1 MSCITIE
8 MQLGF
13 QPRYTRTAG
22 KDAAGEE
29 GTVLDHGLRFSD
41 PAKYSRAL
49 RRAHELVI
57 SGVPRPEIPTALAES
72 WRRSMALGISPD
84 QHSPR
89 HLHEAAD
96 VLELRREH
104 RLQQVM
110 PALHD
115 LLADDSTSGR
125 HLLVLTDAR
134 GEILWRV
141 GSPDVLRRADRLEFS
156 EGADWSEAGIGTNA
170 ISEALVTGRPVQLFS
185 AEHLVRT
192 HHEWA
197 CTAAP
202 ITDPLTGKLLGVLD
216 VSGPLDT
223 ISADTLRM
231 VRCAVR
237 VAEALLG
244 TPDGG
249 ASLGALP
256 SVRASRAS
264 VQRPS
269 VAVESLELLGDNPA
283 ALFADGSR
291 GPLTLRRAEILALLD
306 SRAQGWSAEE
316 LAYELYGDAGTPQ
329 AIRTEMFRV
338 RSMLGDA
345 VESNPYRLA
354 SGLTGCSDSGRVLGL
369 LRGGRVAEALE
380 AYRAPLL
387 SRSGALAV
395 QLLRDQLDLAVGSA
409 VRCSGDAGLLVRWLS
424 TDMGSKDAEAVE
436 RLRRLVGRGDSRY
449 LSFRASAGV
458 EPVDTL
464 TIGSGDRPSAQSV
477 VRTRL
482 NHQARQS
489 SRRAQPTT
497 ISAVS

>member
-1 MSCITIE
+1 MD
-8 MQLGF
+8 
-13 QPRYTRTAG
+13 Y
-22 KDAAGEE
+22 
-29 GTVLDHGLRFSD
+29 GLRFSD

-57 SGVPRPEIPTALAES
+57 SGVPRPEIPHDLAES

-89 HLHEAAD
+89 HLHDVSD

-104 RLQQVM
+104 RLQLVM

-115 LLADDSTSGR
+115 LLADDSSSGR

-170 ISEALVTGRPVQLFS
+170 ISEALLAGRPVQLFS

-202 ITDPLTGKLLGVLD
+202 ITDPLTGALLGVLD

-244 TPDGG
+244 TSDGG
-249 ASLGALP
+249 RSLSAP
-256 SVRASRAS
+256 SGRSASRQAA
-264 VQRPS
+264 RP
-269 VAVESLELLGDNPA
+269 VAAVEALELLGDKPA
-283 ALFADGSR
+283 AGFRDGR
-291 GPLTLRRAEILALLD
+291 RVPLTLRRAEILALLD
-306 SRAQGWSAEE
+306 SRVQGWTAEE
-316 LAYELYGDAGTPQ
+316 LAYELHGDAGTPQ

-338 RSMLGDA
+338 RTLLGDA
-345 VESNPYRLA
+345 VESNPYRFAAGLA
-354 SGLTGCSDSGRVLGL
+354 GCSDAARVLRW
-369 LRGGRVAEALE
+369 LRDGRVADALE
-380 AYRAPLL
+380 AYTAPLL
-387 SRSGALAV
+387 SRSGVLAV
-395 QLLRDQLDLAVGSA
+395 QLLRDRLDLAVGSA
-409 VRCSGDAGLLVRWLS
+409 VRSSGDAGLLIGWLC
-424 TDMGSKDAEAVE
+424 TDMGSADVAAVE
-436 RLRRLVGRGDSRY
+436 ALGRLVGPGDPRY
-449 LSFRASAGV
+449 LAFRAGAAAA
-458 EPVDTL
+458 E
-464 TIGSGDRPSAQSV
+464 
-477 VRTRL
+477 
-482 NHQARQS
+482 
-489 SRRAQPTT
+489 RALAP
-497 ISAVS
+497 

>member
-1 MSCITIE
+1 MD
-8 MQLGF
+8 
-13 QPRYTRTAG
+13 Y
-22 KDAAGEE
+22 
-29 GTVLDHGLRFSD
+29 GLRFSD

-57 SGVPRPEIPTALAES
+57 SGVPRPEIPTSLADS

-89 HLHEAAD
+89 HLHEADD

-115 LLADDSTSGR
+115 LLADDSSSGR

-141 GSPDVLRRADRLEFS
+141 GSPEVLRRADRLEFS

-170 ISEALVTGRPVQLFS
+170 ISEALVTGGPVQLFS

-202 ITDPLTGKLLGVLD
+202 ITDPLTGRLLGVLD

-223 ISADTLRM
+223 LSADTLRM

-237 VAEALLG
+237 VAESLLG

-249 ASLGALP
+249 ASLSASP
-256 SVRASRAS
+256 VRAAR
-264 VQRPS
+264 RPIA
-269 VAVESLELLGDNPA
+269 AVESLELLGDKPA
-283 ALFADGSR
+283 AVFADGSR
-291 GPLTLRRAEILALLD
+291 VPLTLRRAEILALLD
-306 SRAQGWSAEE
+306 SRAQGWTAEE

-345 VESNPYRLA
+345 VESNPYRFVAGLA
-354 SGLTGCSDSGRVLGL
+354 GCSDSGRVLRL
-369 LRGGRVAEALE
+369 LHEGKVAEALE

-395 QLLRDQLDLAVGSA
+395 QLLRDQLDLALGSA
-409 VRCSGDAGLLVRWLS
+409 VRSSGNAGDLIRWLS
-424 TDMGSKDAEAVE
+424 TDMGSADAEAVE
-436 RLRRLVGRGDSRY
+436 ALGHLVGRRDARY
-449 LSFRASAGV
+449 LAFRAGMS
-458 EPVDTL
+458 DTGRDL
-464 TIGSGDRPSAQSV
+464 LG
-477 VRTRL
+477 
-482 NHQARQS
+482 
-489 SRRAQPTT
+489 
-497 ISAVS
+497 

>member
-1 MSCITIE
+1 M
-8 MQLGF
+8 
-13 QPRYTRTAG
+13 PNN
-22 KDAAGEE
+22 
-29 GTVLDHGLRFSD
+29 
-41 PAKYSRAL
+41 
-49 RRAHELVI
+49 
-57 SGVPRPEIPTALAES
+57 LADT

-89 HLHEAAD
+89 HLHNVSD

-104 RLQQVM
+104 RLQQVT
-110 PALHD
+110 PALND
-115 LLADDSTSGR
+115 LLADDSSSGR

-202 ITDPLTGKLLGVLD
+202 ITDPATGRLLGVLD

-237 VAEALLG
+237 VAESLLG

-249 ASLGALP
+249 ASVSASPVRSTSRQGA
-256 SVRASRAS
+256 R
-264 VQRPS
+264 RPVS
-269 VAVESLELLGDNPA
+269 AVESLELLGDKPA
-283 ALFADGSR
+283 AVFRDGSR
-291 GPLTLRRAEILALLD
+291 VQLTLRRAEILALLD
-306 SRAQGWSAEE
+306 SRTQGWTAEE
-316 LAYELYGDAGTPQ
+316 LAYELYGDAGTTA

-345 VESNPYRLA
+345 VESNPYRFVA
-354 SGLTGCSDSGRVLGL
+354 GLTGRSDSGRVLRL
-369 LRGGRVAEALE
+369 LREGRVDEALE

-387 SRSGALAV
+387 SRSGTLAV
-395 QLLRDQLDLAVGSA
+395 QLLRDQLDLALGSA
-409 VRCSGDAGLLVRWLS
+409 VRSSGDAGLVTRWLS
-424 TDMGSKDAEAVE
+424 TDMGSADFEAVE
-436 RLRRLVGRGDSRY
+436 ALGRLAGSGDARY
-449 LSFRASAGV
+449 LSFRALSTPG
-458 EPVDTL
+458 
-464 TIGSGDRPSAQSV
+464 G
-477 VRTRL
+477 
-482 NHQARQS
+482 
-489 SRRAQPTT
+489 
-497 ISAVS
+497 

>member
-1 MSCITIE
+1 
-8 MQLGF
+8 
-13 QPRYTRTAG
+13 
-22 KDAAGEE
+22 
-29 GTVLDHGLRFSD
+29 
-41 PAKYSRAL
+41 
-49 RRAHELVI
+49 
-57 SGVPRPEIPTALAES
+57 
-72 WRRSMALGISPD
+72 
-84 QHSPR
+84 
-89 HLHEAAD
+89 
-96 VLELRREH
+96 
-104 RLQQVM
+104 M

-115 LLADDSTSGR
+115 LLADDSSSGR

-141 GSPDVLRRADRLEFS
+141 GSPEVLQRADRLEFS

-249 ASLGALP
+249 TALGASSPVRAARP
-256 SVRASRAS
+256 SVR
-264 VQRPS
+264 RP
-269 VAVESLELLGDNPA
+269 VPAVESLELLGDKPA
-283 ALFADGSR
+283 AVFRDGSR
-291 GPLTLRRAEILALLD
+291 VPLTLRRAEILALLD

-316 LAYELYGDAGTPQ
+316 LAYELYGDAGTSQ

-354 SGLTGCSDSGRVLGL
+354 AGLAGRSDAGRVLRL
-369 LRGGRVAEALE
+369 LRGGKAAAALDV
-380 AYRAPLL
+380 YRAPLL

-395 QLLRDQLDLAVGSA
+395 QLLRDQLDLALGSA
-409 VRCSGDAGLLVRWLS
+409 VQSSGDAGLLIRWLS
-424 TDMGSKDAEAVE
+424 RDMGSADFAAVE
-436 RLRRLVGRGDSRY
+436 ALGRLVGRGDTRY
-449 LSFRASAGV
+449 LSFRASAG
-458 EPVDTL
+458 
-464 TIGSGDRPSAQSV
+464 G
-477 VRTRL
+477 
-482 NHQARQS
+482 
-489 SRRAQPTT
+489 
-497 ISAVS
+497 

>member
-1 MSCITIE
+1 M
-8 MQLGF
+8 
-13 QPRYTRTAG
+13 
-22 KDAAGEE
+22 
-29 GTVLDHGLRFSD
+29 DHGLRFSD
-41 PAKYSRAL
+41 PATYARTL

-57 SGVPRPEIPTALAES
+57 SGVPRPEISTSLVDS
-72 WRRSMALGISPD
+72 WHRSMALGISPD

-89 HLHEAAD
+89 HLHEVAE

-115 LLADDSTSGR
+115 LLADDSRTGR
-125 HLLVLTDAR
+125 HLLVLTDAS

-141 GSPDVLRRADRLEFS
+141 GSPSVLRRADHLEFL

-170 ISEALVTGRPVQLFS
+170 ISEALVTGSPVQLFS

-202 ITDPLTGKLLGVLD
+202 ITDPATGRVLGVLD

-223 ISADTLRM
+223 LSADTLRM

-244 TPDGG
+244 TSDAGT
-249 ASLGALP
+249 SLGASP
-256 SVRASRAS
+256 PHGASPRAA
-264 VQRPS
+264 VPAARPAA
-269 VAVESLELLGDNPA
+269 AVESLELLGDKPA
-283 ALFADGSR
+283 AVFADGSR
-291 GPLTLRRAEILALLD
+291 TLLTLRRAEILALLD
-306 SRAQGWSAEE
+306 SRSQGWSAEE

-338 RSMLGDA
+338 RSMLGGA

-354 SGLTGCSDSGRVLGL
+354 RGLAGRSDAARVLRL
-369 LRGGRVAEALE
+369 LREGLVADALD

-395 QLLRDQLDLAVGSA
+395 QLLRDQLDMAVGSA
-409 VRCSGDAGLLVRWLS
+409 VRASRDSSLLVRWLA
-424 TDMGSKDAEAVE
+424 TDMGAADPLAVE
-436 RLRRLVGRGDSRY
+436 VLGRLVGRSDPRY
-449 LSFRASAGV
+449 LAFRASCTG
-458 EPVDTL
+458 
-464 TIGSGDRPSAQSV
+464 R
-477 VRTRL
+477 
-482 NHQARQS
+482 
-489 SRRAQPTT
+489 
-497 ISAVS
+497 

>member
-1 MSCITIE
+1 MD
-8 MQLGF
+8 Q
-13 QPRYTRTAG
+13 
-22 KDAAGEE
+22 
-29 GTVLDHGLRFSD
+29 GLRFSD
-41 PAKYSRAL
+41 PARYARTL

-57 SGVPRPEIPTALAES
+57 SGVPRPEIPSSLVDS
-72 WRRSMALGISPD
+72 WHRSMALGISPD

-89 HLHEAAD
+89 HLHEPAE
-96 VLELRREH
+96 VLQLRRDH

-115 LLADDSTSGR
+115 LLADDSRAGR
-125 HLLVLTDAR
+125 HLLVLTDAS

-141 GSPDVLRRADRLEFS
+141 GSPAVLRRADQLEFL

-170 ISEALVTGRPVQLFS
+170 ISEALVTGGPVQLFS

-202 ITDPLTGKLLGVLD
+202 ITDQATGRLLGVLD

-244 TPDGG
+244 TSDAGT
-249 ASLGALP
+249 SLGAPP
-256 SVRASRAS
+256 SVRASLRPARGAAQS
-264 VQRPS
+264 VAGQAA
-269 VAVESLELLGDNPA
+269 AVESLELLGDKPA
-283 ALFADGSR
+283 AAFADGSR
-291 GPLTLRRAEILALLD
+291 APLTLRRAEILALLG
-306 SRAQGWSAEE
+306 SRSQGWSAEE
-316 LAYELYGDAGTPQ
+316 LAYELHGDAGTPQ

-338 RSMLGDA
+338 RSMLGGA

-354 SGLTGCSDSGRVLGL
+354 AGLAGASDSGRVLRL
-369 LRGGRVAEALE
+369 LRDGLVAEALE
-380 AYRAPLL
+380 AYTAPLL

-409 VRCSGDAGLLVRWLS
+409 VRASGDAGLLVRWLS
-424 TDMGSKDAEAVE
+424 TDMGALDSQAVE
-436 RLRRLVGRGDSRY
+436 ALGRLVGRTDPRY
-449 LSFRASAGV
+449 LAFRAS
-458 EPVDTL
+458 
-464 TIGSGDRPSAQSV
+464 SGA
-477 VRTRL
+477 
-482 NHQARQS
+482 
-489 SRRAQPTT
+489 
-497 ISAVS
+497 

>member
-1 MSCITIE
+1 VSCITIAT
-8 MQLGF
+8 QWGF
-13 QPRYTRTAG
+13 QPRYTGTAG

-29 GTVLDHGLRFSD
+29 DTVLDYGLRFSD

-49 RRAHELVI
+49 RRAHDLVI
-57 SGVPRPEIPTALAES
+57 SGVPRPEIPNDLADS

-89 HLHEAAD
+89 HLHDTAD
-96 VLELRREH
+96 ILELRREH
-104 RLQQVM
+104 RLQQVV
-110 PALHD
+110 PALSD
-115 LLADDSTSGR
+115 LLADDSSSGQ

-141 GSPDVLRRADRLEFS
+141 GSPQVLRRADRLEFS

-202 ITDPLTGKLLGVLD
+202 ITDPATGRLLGVLD

-223 ISADTLRM
+223 LSADTLRM

-249 ASLGALP
+249 TSVGVSS
-256 SVRASRAS
+256 SVRASRQAAR
-264 VQRPS
+264 RPIA
-269 VAVESLELLGDNPA
+269 AVESLELLGDKPA
-283 ALFADGSR
+283 AVFRDGSR
-291 GPLTLRRAEILALLD
+291 VPLTLRRAEILALLD

-316 LAYELYGDAGTPQ
+316 LAYELYGDAGTTA

-345 VESNPYRLA
+345 VESNPYRFVAGLA
-354 SGLTGCSDSGRVLGL
+354 GRSDSGRVLRL
-369 LRGGRVAEALE
+369 LHEGQVAQALA

-395 QLLRDQLDLAVGSA
+395 QLLRDQLDLALGSA
-409 VRCSGDAGLLVRWLS
+409 VRSSDDAGLLVRWLS
-424 TDMGSKDAEAVE
+424 TDMGSADFEAVE
-436 RLRRLVGRGDSRY
+436 ALGRLVGRGDARY
-449 LSFRASAGV
+449 LAFRASAGI
-458 EPVDTL
+458 EA
-464 TIGSGDRPSAQSV
+464 GS
-477 VRTRL
+477 
-482 NHQARQS
+482 
-489 SRRAQPTT
+489 
-497 ISAVS
+497 IS